1 MRRAIQVTEITE
13 GLSRELDTF
22 TLDELVPPPP
32 EPWYVRGPRGG
43 LYVATGPVT
52 RRAGFTGDDFMHVT
66 MSVVDRSAGT
76 RYIRPRSA
84 LAREARRQLGQ

>member
-43 LYVATGPVT
+43 LYMATGPVA
-52 RRAGFTGDDFMHVT
+52 RRVAFTGRDFASGTV
-66 MSVVDRSAGT
+66 SVVDRSAGT

-84 LAREARRQLGQ
+84 LAQAAKRQLGQ